1 MLNDLQKFQICIS
14 TNNVDDDGGVVD
26 DVNHCDDGNND
37 NDNNDHDD
45 DAGIKLRVSAG
56 FGIARIHARFDQLQT
71 FLQGVFF
78 HWHSPIKSS
87 KSFSM

>member
-1 MLNDLQKFQICIS
+1 MLNDLQDVQIYIS

-26 DVNHCDDGNND
+26 DVNNCDDGNND
-37 NDNNDHDD
+37 NFDNNDNDD

-78 HWHSPIKSS
+78 N
-87 KSFSM
+87 

>member
-1 MLNDLQKFQICIS
+1 MLNDLQDVQIYIS

-26 DVNHCDDGNND
+26 DGNND
-37 NDNNDHDD
+37 NDNNDNDD

-78 HWHSPIKSS
+78 N
-87 KSFSM
+87 